1 MKVCAYGQ
9 SIFDQLPGFFRH
21 SILLALTDLKSV
33 TFIRM
38 VRYSGGETIYEI
50 SPEMTNVLATLC
62 AVKRKSLEEVRWI
75 YPFFPHP
82 HITLTCIIL
91 PAQLDVVKPPEHVRL
106 SNDATDL
113 QPESFLGCGASGAVY
128 SYKTESST
136 PKIYAVKSAR
146 GAKNQASLQHER
158 LVLLGFESPSI
169 PRIVGYDNNNT
180 YLVMEPVGE
189 LLSTELM
196 QELSLSLLVWM
207 PKQLVSALEY
217 AHSKGYVHRDV
228 RPANIIVSDM
238 SSSQPTAILIDW
250 AFACKFENVTD
261 QPYSG
266 TIHHASR
273 KTLLFLEK
281 GQVPSSKPAD
291 DLESLVRCFFS
302 LHHPLMAVEL
312 SGVLSEDC
320 KALTRVWDKWLRDR
334 PGWIEAQEAA
344 ETLDYRRVESLLSVL
359 LQ

>member
-1 MKVCAYGQ
+1 
-9 SIFDQLPGFFRH
+9 
-21 SILLALTDLKSV
+21 
-33 TFIRM
+33 M
-38 VRYSGGETIYEI
+38 VRYSGGESIYEI

-228 RPANIIVSDM
+228 RPANIIVSGM

-261 QPYSG
+261 QP
-266 TIHHASR
+266 
-273 KTLLFLEK
+273 
-281 GQVPSSKPAD
+281 
-291 DLESLVRCFFS
+291 
-302 LHHPLMAVEL
+302 
-312 SGVLSEDC
+312 
-320 KALTRVWDKWLRDR
+320 
-334 PGWIEAQEAA
+334 
-344 ETLDYRRVESLLSVL
+344 
-359 LQ
+359 

>member
-1 MKVCAYGQ
+1 M
-9 SIFDQLPGFFRH
+9 
-21 SILLALTDLKSV
+21 DL
-33 TFIRM
+33 
-38 VRYSGGETIYEI
+38 
-50 SPEMTNVLATLC
+50 
-62 AVKRKSLEEVRWI
+62 
-75 YPFFPHP
+75 PFFPSSPYHCYV
-82 HITLTCIIL
+82 HH
-91 PAQLDVVKPPEHVRL
+91 PAQLNVAKPPEHVRL

-228 RPANIIVSDM
+228 RPANIIVSGM

-334 PGWIEAQEAA
+334 PGWREAQEAA
-344 ETLDYRRVESLLSVL
+344 ETLNYRRVESLLSVL